1 MLVIRQAQI
10 QALMAGD
17 EKELAALVE
26 HAVRTAEPIRFESM
40 TAGQVSSMIEKCIA
54 RSREAGIE
62 RGENIAAFAELML
75 VISPW
80 FDREPE
86 IAKVF
91 ADDRFS
97 KDDLIYQLFERVPDT
112 AWDRAVV
119 SYDAAFW
126 LADGQ
131 VGEPVFSETDTSLDL
146 PGLTT
151 KQADAVDKAV
161 EAYKKDSSED
171 AGRHLAAEV
180 EKLCFYRT
188 ALRDTAVRR
197 AEFLARSARNV
208 ALRKVIVPKP
218 KRPV

>member
-26 HAVRTAEPIRFESM
+26 HAVRTAEPVRFESM
-40 TAGQVSSMIEKCIA
+40 TAGQVGSMVEKCIA
-54 RSREAGIE
+54 RAREAGIE
-62 RGENIAAFAELML
+62 RSENIAVFAELML

-97 KDDLIYQLFERVPDT
+97 KDDLIYQLFIRVPDS
-112 AWDRAVV
+112 AWNRAVA

-126 LADGQ
+126 LGDGQ
-131 VGEPVFSETDTSLDL
+131 TSEPAFSETDTSLDL

-151 KQADAVDKAV
+151 MQADAVEKAA
-161 EAYKKDSSED
+161 EAYKKDASED
-171 AGRHLAAEV
+171 AGKQLAAEV

-188 ALRDTAVRR
+188 ALRDSAARR

-208 ALRKVIVPKP
+208 ALRKVFVPKP